1 MKHFY
6 VSSDQHQRQ
15 YITLRNNQQIEIRY
29 TYGGFNSEQDC
40 FFKIINGLKNKKSG
54 LKNEIGPN
62 EAQNKTEDRTV
73 QAEIISKPKLDTL
86 MEYLAVNQMR
96 FLNL

>member
-1 MKHFY
+1 MNK
-6 VSSDQHQRQ
+6 
-15 YITLRNNQQIEIRY
+15 TA
-29 TYGGFNSEQDC
+29 

-54 LKNEIGPN
+54 LKNKIDPN

-86 MEYLAVNQMR
+86 MEYLAVN
-96 FLNL
+96 